1 MEVLVAKGLIKKYFH
16 PREETILNGV
26 SLTVKRGETVA
37 IMGPSGVGKS
47 TLLHILGT
55 LDLPTGGELEIAG
68 KNALKEKV
76 SSIRGEHIGFVFQN
90 YNLLEEYTLIENIR
104 MPSRIMG
111 RPLSHDQARGLLTL
125 VGLQDRS
132 EHFAKQLSGGEK
144 QRGAIARAL
153 SCDPDLILADEPSGN
168 LDEAHSDQIH
178 SLLIESAKSRK
189 AGIVVVTH
197 NLDLAKQCDWIY
209 TLHDGKLEKAQ

>member
-1 MEVLVAKGLIKKYFH
+1 
-16 PREETILNGV
+16 
-26 SLTVKRGETVA
+26 
-37 IMGPSGVGKS
+37 MGPSGVGKS

-168 LDEAHSDQIH
+168 LDEAHSDQMH

-189 AGIVVVTH
+189 AGLVVVTH
-197 NLDLAKQCDWIY
+197 NLDLAKQCDLIY